1 MSPVTHPRLGPLG
14 TSQGRRAPTTP
25 QKAVTAAM
33 GTASPLY
40 AMAAAAAASAGL
52 RHGRRGAASSPHQ
65 GPIGGCHVTR
75 GRAREGLRGACPRGG
90 KHPRVLGGAGPS
102 AALGAPKGEAA
113 ALPGTC
119 SGHKV
124 PWEALNGPTCC
135 QIP

>member
-52 RHGRRGAASSPHQ
+52 KHGRRGAASSPHQ
-65 GPIGGCHVTR
+65 GPIGGRHVTR
-75 GRAREGLRGACPRGG
+75 GRAREGLRGACPREG
-90 KHPRVLGGAGPS
+90 KHPRVLGGGRAERGAG
-102 AALGAPKGEAA
+102 
-113 ALPGTC
+113 GTQGRGC
-119 SGHKV
+119 GTAR
-124 PWEALNGPTCC
+124 PL
-135 QIP
+135 Q